1 MPFNYD
7 FKKILF
13 LDIET
18 VSIVEGYDLLNDR
31 FKKLWQ
37 RKANAILKRGG
48 DLEPDGDDY
57 QRTFED
63 KAGIFAEF
71 GKIVC
76 ISMVYISG
84 QEGQWSLRV
93 KSIAGHDEKL
103 LLLEFRELLDKHFN
117 DADQYALCGHNIKE
131 FDIPYLC
138 RRMVIH
144 QIPFPVILDVSGKKP
159 WEVKQFIDTMDLWK
173 FGDAKQ
179 FTSLDLLAASLDI
192 PTPKDDIAGAEVGQV
207 YWQQQD
213 LDRIVTYCQKD
224 VITVVQ
230 ILRRLAFQ
238 PLFEDHQIVYV

>member
-1 MPFNYD
+1 MPFSFD

-18 VSIVEGYDLLNDR
+18 VSVASSYEELPER
-31 FKKLWQ
+31 MQKLWQ
-37 RKANAILKRGG
+37 RKANPMLRKGG
-48 DLEPDGDDY
+48 ELEPEAGDY
-57 QRTFED
+57 HKTFLD
-63 KAGIFAEF
+63 KAGIFSEF

-84 QEGQWSLRV
+84 MDQQLTLRV
-93 KSIAGHDEKL
+93 KSLSGDNEHEL
-103 LLLEFRELLDKHFN
+103 LTNFKDLLDKHFN

-138 RRMVIH
+138 RRMVIN
-144 QIPFPVILDVSGKKP
+144 QIPFPTILDVSGKKP

-179 FTSLDLLAASLDI
+179 FTSLDLLATSLGI
-192 PTPKDDIAGAEVGQV
+192 PTPKDDIAGSDVGHV
-207 YWQQQD
+207 YWQQGD
-213 LDRIVTYCQKD
+213 LERIVKYCQKD
-224 VITVVQ
+224 VITVAQ
-230 ILRRLAFQ
+230 ILRRLSFQ